1 MKRTLIMIA
10 QLVLLGGLTL
20 AGLLMTLKLIAT
32 VLKIFAFILGEW
44 IYTALILFIGALF
57 ILIPVGY
64 AVSVLLQHYENSK
77 KEYENPGVREWKS
90 RWGMDEEEE
99 EQD

>member
-1 MKRTLIMIA
+1 MKRTLMALI
-10 QLVLLGGLTL
+10 QLTVIGALAL
-20 AGLLMTLKLIAT
+20 AGLLMTITFIST

-44 IYTALILFIGALF
+44 IYTALILFVGALF

-64 AVSVLLQHYENSK
+64 AVSVLLKHIEHSN
-77 KEYENPGVREWKS
+77 KEYESSHAREYRLRK
-90 RWGMDEEEE
+90 EAAEKKK